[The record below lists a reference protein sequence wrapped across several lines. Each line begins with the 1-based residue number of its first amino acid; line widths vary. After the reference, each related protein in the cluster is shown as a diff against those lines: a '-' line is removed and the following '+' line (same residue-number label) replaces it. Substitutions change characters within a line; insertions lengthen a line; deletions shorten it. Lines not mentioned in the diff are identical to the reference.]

1 MKIAP
6 TKILLAKR
14 ATAAEPPISIT
25 RAKREGKL
33 AAGDLVK
40 LELKVHLDDAD
51 STLKYTKT
59 VTWLSA
65 ESTPKETLLW
75 LRDLKSVLN
84 NQRTST
90 ADGKIATLLRIVR
103 DDLWSVAEA
112 KLAAPNATES
122 IKCQGYTDAVN
133 TLITKIFPTK
143 ALNKQRSYLHCQ
155 LAT

>member
-6 TKILLAKR
+6 TKLLLAKR

-25 RAKREGKL
+25 RTKREGKL

-40 LELKVHLDDAD
+40 FELKVHPDADAD
-51 STLKYTKT
+51 STLKDTKT

-65 ESTPKETLLW
+65 ESTPEETLLW
-75 LRDLKSVLN
+75 SQDLKSVLD

-122 IKCQGYTDAVN
+122 IK
-133 TLITKIFPTK
+133 
-143 ALNKQRSYLHCQ
+143 
-155 LAT
+155 